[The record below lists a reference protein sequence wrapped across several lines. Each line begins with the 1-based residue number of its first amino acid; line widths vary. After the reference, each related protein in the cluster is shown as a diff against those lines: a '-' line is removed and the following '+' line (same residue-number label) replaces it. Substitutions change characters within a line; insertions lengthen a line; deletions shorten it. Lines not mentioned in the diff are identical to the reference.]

1 MSSREVVED
10 FFAYWGAQDVEL
22 ASALFHEGII
32 YRLHVASTD
41 LPFGG
46 MWRGREACRDA
57 MFSMLQEFDYLRYEP
72 TIVSV
77 RGGLVRAHVR
87 FAYQHRRTGGIL
99 EGTRRLVFRVKGSRI
114 VRIDGYHDARLVE
127 AFMRLT
133 KSRLASDQLVS
144 SPALPKREKQG
155 SSN

>member
-22 ASALFHEGII
+22 TTALFHEGIV
-32 YRLHVASTD
+32 YKLHVVSAD

-46 MWRGREACRDA
+46 VWRGREACRDT
-57 MFSMLQEFDYLRYEP
+57 MFSILQEFDYLRYEP

-77 RGGLVRAHVR
+77 RGNVVRAQIR
-87 FAYQHRRTGGIL
+87 FAYQHRRTGGVL
-99 EGTRRLVFRVKGSRI
+99 EGTRRLVFRVRGNRI
-114 VRIDGYHDARLVE
+114 VRIDGYHDAQLVE

-133 KSRLASDQLVS
+133 KFRLASDQLVN

>member
-1 MSSREVVED
+1 MSSREVVET

-22 ASALFHEGII
+22 ATALFHDGIV
-32 YRLHVASTD
+32 YKLHVSSED

-46 MWRGREACRDA
+46 VWRGREACRHT
-57 MFSMLQEFDYLRYEP
+57 MFSILEEFDYLRYEP

-77 RGGLVRAHVR
+77 RGGVIRAQVR
-87 FAYQHRRTGGIL
+87 FKYQHRRTGGTL
-99 EGTRRLVFRVKGSRI
+99 EGTRRLVFRVKSGRI

-144 SPALPKREKQG
+144 VPPLPKREKQ
-155 SSN
+155 SSS